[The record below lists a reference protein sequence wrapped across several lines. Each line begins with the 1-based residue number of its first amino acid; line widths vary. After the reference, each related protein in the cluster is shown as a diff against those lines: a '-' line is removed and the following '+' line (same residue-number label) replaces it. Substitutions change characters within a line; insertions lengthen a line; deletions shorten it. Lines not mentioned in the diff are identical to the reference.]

1 MVSHL
6 KNSVL
11 SVPRANRVGTCENFR
26 RIYYVYSSINCLVV
40 FLKMILIGCTVHT
53 DPLNSIDK
61 ELGIKFIFQYLGGGG
76 QRWGSEIFSTHF
88 EDNEPKFH

>member
-1 MVSHL
+1 
-6 KNSVL
+6 
-11 SVPRANRVGTCENFR
+11 
-26 RIYYVYSSINCLVV
+26 
-40 FLKMILIGCTVHT
+40 MILIGCTVHT